1 MSNGFI
7 YVVDAHFID
16 KIEGKKIPYNIFGHN
31 YTMVQFFKKLND
43 GKILG

>member
-1 MSNGFI
+1 MCYGGNDTVKFFETLA
-7 YVVDAHFID
+7 D
-16 KIEGKKIPYNIFGHN
+16 NIFGHN